1 MLREYQHKAIQD
13 FENSTEKN
21 LVITMPTGSGK
32 TFTFCEIA
40 KRFHAENVKKVLIIV
55 HRTELLNQ
63 AYNSLGERCF
73 RIEAGI
79 KQIPTDYDYYVA
91 MVETVAKRLKLLP
104 AFGLVIIDECH
115 INNFK
120 KLPFFADANVKCL
133 GVTATPIS
141 DPPLATVFNNLIQ
154 PITIDKLIENKFLLD
169 CDVFGFA
176 SDLVAGAKFKTKGK
190 DYDEKQMQD
199 FYSSEKM
206 VKTVI
211 DSYWTKSAGK
221 KTMIFNVN
229 VNHNLAVYEAFKDEQ
244 LNVYSLTGETATNER
259 ISILKS
265 FKEQSDAILC
275 SVGVLTTGFDEPSV
289 ETIILNRATKSLTL
303 YLQMIGRGSRIL
315 ANKEKFLVLDLGR
328 NTTTHG
334 FYSDFYDWQ
343 NYFLKGSK
351 KESKGGGA
359 MPIKEC
365 PQCAFTQ
372 HTRKTICENCGFSFE
387 DEKRKQEKEEKTQK
401 LYQLIK
407 ERPINT
413 PTEMLFNMAAERG
426 WKPFAVLHKIAEH
439 ILKYENKYD
448 VVDAEYSEGEAL
460 IQLDKWCKKYE
471 QKFNKW
477 HKEIFI
483 KMIDEKR
490 KQNTIGN
497 NNLVQE
503 HPLPKIEFKKEF
515 DF

>member
-40 KRFHAENVKKVLIIV
+40 KRFHAENVKKILIIV

-63 AYNSLGERCF
+63 AFNSLGERCF

-79 KQIPTDYDYYVA
+79 KQIPSDYDYYVA

-120 KLPFFADANVKCL
+120 KLPFFENENTRVL

-141 DPPLATVFNNLIQ
+141 DPPLATIFSKLVQ
-154 PITIDKLIENKFLLD
+154 PITIDKLIAEKYLLN
-169 CDVFGFA
+169 CDVFGFE
-176 SDLVAGAKFKTKGK
+176 SDLVESAKFKTKGK

-206 VKTVI
+206 ISNVI
-211 DSYWTKSAGK
+211 EAYWKKSAGK

-229 VNHNLAVYEAFKDEQ
+229 INHNLAVYESFKSEG
-244 LNVYSLTGETATNER
+244 LNVYQLTGETTLNQR

-265 FKEQSDAILC
+265 FKEQSDAIIC

-315 ANKEKFLVLDLGR
+315 PNKERFTILDLGR
-328 NTTTHG
+328 NTLTHG
-334 FYSDFYDWQ
+334 FYDDFYDWQ
-343 NYFLKGSK
+343 NYFKNGSK
-351 KESKGGGA
+351 KEGKGGGA
-359 MPIKEC
+359 PPIKEC
-365 PQCAFTQ
+365 PQCGFTQ

-387 DEKRKQEKEEKTQK
+387 DEKRNQDKEEKIKK

-407 ERPINT
+407 DRPINT
-413 PTEMLFNMAAERG
+413 PTEMLFNMASERG
-426 WKPFAVLHKIAEH
+426 WKPYAVLHKIAEH
-439 ILKYENKYD
+439 ILKYENKYN
-448 VVDAEYSEGEAL
+448 VDPEYSVGEAL
-460 IQLDKWCKKYE
+460 IELNKWCKKYN
-471 QKFNKW
+471 KNNNKW
-477 HKEIFI
+477 HKDFI
-483 KMIDEKR
+483 KNILNDKR

-497 NNLVQE
+497 NNLVSEQL
-503 HPLPKIEFKKEF
+503 LPKIEHKAEF